1 MKPDKKE
8 AKKLKESME
17 QTKKETEKL
26 RELLKERALDIDL
39 FF

>member
-8 AKKLKESME
+8 AKKL
-17 QTKKETEKL
+17 
-26 RELLKERALDIDL
+26 REALKERALDIDL